1 MGKPLVS
8 NGCNM
13 IFVFVRQNRCFIHS
27 SRKTK
32 SNEELTT
39 YYFSA
44 SINYKVR
51 VFFLPNL
58 LNIFMIQLT
67 NSA

>member
-51 VFFLPNL
+51 VFFP
-58 LNIFMIQLT
+58 T
-67 NSA
+67 KYT

>member
-32 SNEELTT
+32 SNGELTT